1 MSKLTIQQRKQ
12 LQEICKETLIK
23 KLSQKEA
30 HIFVNSKLQFT
41 NISFDYVQKVRNE
54 VSKNA
59 KEQLLHLEKDQYAL
73 IQSLFFDRKDELEEM
88 QKVLWSIIDNN
99 NNKQLN
105 NPPDIQIKA
114 IEQLHIVSDK
124 LVHLYHSLP
133 YEVEFGSRRHFYIS
147 REGEDATILTPEQ
160 QQRLDKFEEA
170 SYHVQYKKDFAEM
183 RKKYPMLSDDEIN
196 EKIEEKY
203 FEEER
208 EGEQGKGEG
217 KEEDTTT
224 TEKEEEAVALLT

>member
-30 HIFVNSKLQFT
+30 HTYVNNSKLGFE
-41 NISFDYVQKVRNE
+41 ISFDYVQKVRNE

-73 IQSLFFDRKDELEEM
+73 IQSLFFDRKDELEQM

-99 NNKQLN
+99 NNNKQLN
-105 NPPDIQIKA
+105 TPDIQIKA
-114 IEQLHIVSDK
+114 IEQLHIVSDR

-133 YEVEFGSRRHFYIS
+133 YEVEFGARRHFYIDK
-147 REGEDATILTPEQ
+147 EKDAGILTPEQ
-160 QQRLDKFEEA
+160 QQRLDKFKEA
-170 SYHVQYKKDFAEM
+170 SYHIQYKKDFAEM
-183 RKKYPMLSDDEIN
+183 RKKYPMLLDDEID

-203 FEEER
+203 YE
-208 EGEQGKGEG
+208 EGE
-217 KEEDTTT
+217 EDSTTT
-224 TEKEEEAVALLT
+224 KKEEESAALLT

>member
-1 MSKLTIQQRKQ
+1 

-30 HIFVNSKLQFT
+30 HIFVNSKLEFT

-59 KEQLLHLEKDQYAL
+59 KEQLVHLEKDQYAL
-73 IQSLFFDRKDELEEM
+73 IQSLFFDRKDQLEQM

-99 NNKQLN
+99 NNEKNQQQQQLN
-105 NPPDIQIKA
+105 NHPSDIQIKA
-114 IEQLHIVSDK
+114 IEQLHIVSDR
-124 LVHLYHSLP
+124 LVQLYHSLP
-133 YEVEFGSRRHFYIS
+133 YEVEFGARRHFYIDK
-147 REGEDATILTPEQ
+147 EKDAGILTPEQ

-170 SYHVQYKKDFAEM
+170 SYHIQYKKDFAKM
-183 RKKYPMLSDDEIN
+183 KKKYPMLSDDEID

-203 FEEER
+203 FEE
-208 EGEQGKGEG
+208 GEG
-217 KEEDTTT
+217 KEDSTTT
-224 TEKEEEAVALLT
+224 KKEEESAALLT